1 MYENARH
8 GILKKKVYYVVCDCV
23 VIEASR
29 LQRMAHVHQLVLPS
43 RQNCYRS
50 LVRC

>member
-1 MYENARH
+1 MYEYARH
-8 GILKKKVYYVVCDCV
+8 GILKKKVCCVVCDCAV
-23 VIEASR
+23 TETSIF
-29 LQRMAHVHQLVLPS
+29 QRTAHVHQLVVTT